1 MNPVLS
7 KIIYS
12 RQLCSV
18 DGKNI
23 LFGFSNII
31 SFIDYVNAHNIPAYI
46 ASFDIFKAY
55 DRVMIEYLGKVMKA
69 MEFPD
74 KFVAI

>member
-23 LFGFSNII
+23 LFGVSNII
-31 SFIDYVNAHNIPAYI
+31 SYI

-55 DRVMIEYLGKVMKA
+55 DRVMLEYLGKVMKA

-74 KFVAI
+74 KFVAV